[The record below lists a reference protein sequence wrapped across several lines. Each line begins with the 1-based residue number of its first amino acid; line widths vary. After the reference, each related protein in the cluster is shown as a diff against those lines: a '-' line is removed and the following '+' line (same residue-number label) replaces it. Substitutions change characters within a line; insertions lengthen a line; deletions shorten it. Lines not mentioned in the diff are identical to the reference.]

1 MGRPPGGAVAAECCR
16 ANWVRVHRSKTML
29 LRMRRLTRWSSIIVL
44 VALTSCG
51 GGATPSASGS
61 GSGVATTELTFTLV
75 ATHGPADVEGMDVL
89 GYIAIGPDGNLY
101 VPNAGSSEMIV
112 LDADL
117 QVVRRWGEEG
127 EGPGQFGFLRNEDP
141 DSALGGVDVG
151 DDGTIYVV
159 EAGNKRVQRFSADG
173 ESQLTWG
180 SRGSGEGQFLDP
192 IGVAV
197 SPAGEVYV
205 VDDERDDI
213 QVFTADGEYLRTIG
227 RKGTGDGELQ
237 FTGNIRFAPDG
248 SLVNAD
254 FGNGRVQAW
263 GAGDAFLWS
272 IGSQGTGHG
281 EFNEPQD
288 VAFGADGTLFVVD
301 DSRVQAFDS
310 ERQLI
315 GTWPDEP
322 LGEHLASIALNGETL
337 WVVAPYIDT
346 LFEIDVA
353 GL

>member
-1 MGRPPGGAVAAECCR
+1 
-16 ANWVRVHRSKTML
+16 
-29 LRMRRLTRWSSIIVL
+29 MRRLTLGCSTLVL

-51 GGATPSASGS
+51 SSGTPSASGS
-61 GSGVATTELTFTLV
+61 GSGVATAELTFTLV
-75 ATHGPADVEGMDVL
+75 ATHGPADVDGMDVL

-112 LDADL
+112 LDTNLA
-117 QVVRRWGEEG
+117 VVRRWGEEG

-180 SRGSGEGQFLDP
+180 SGGSGDGQFLDP

-213 QVFTADGEYLRTIG
+213 QVFSADGEYLRTVG
-227 RKGTGDGELQ
+227 RKGSGDGELR
-237 FTGNIRFAPDG
+237 FTGNIRFSPDNN
-248 SLVNAD
+248 LVNAD

-263 GAGDAFLWS
+263 DAAGTFLWS
-272 IGSQGTGHG
+272 LGSQGTGPG

-301 DSRVQAFDS
+301 DGRVQAFDS
-310 ERQLI
+310 EMQLI
-315 GTWPDEP
+315 GTWPDQP
-322 LGEHLASIALNGETL
+322 STEHLASIALYGNTL
-337 WVVAPYIDT
+337 WVVAPYTDT
-346 LFEIDVA
+346 LFEIEVA
-353 GL
+353 GP

>member
-1 MGRPPGGAVAAECCR
+1 MTPHRPTLRSRSHIGHGRGLLLVLALMGCSTGTVSSSPTASSVA
-16 ANWVRVHRSKTML
+16 S
-29 LRMRRLTRWSSIIVL
+29 
-44 VALTSCG
+44 
-51 GGATPSASGS
+51 SGS
-61 GSGVATTELTFTLV
+61 GLTFTLV
-75 ATHGPADVEGMDVL
+75 GTHGPGAVEGMDVL

-101 VPNAGSSEMIV
+101 VPNAGSSEIIV

-117 QVVRRWGEEG
+117 AVVRRWGEEG
-127 EGPGQFGFLRNEDP
+127 DGPGQFGFLRNEDP
-141 DSALGGVDVG
+141 DSALGGVDIA

-159 EAGNKRVQRFSADG
+159 EAGNKRVQRFSAEG

-180 SRGSGEGQFLDP
+180 SPGSGEGQFLDP

-197 SPAGEVYV
+197 SSAGEVYV

-227 RKGTGDGELQ
+227 RKGSGDGELR
-237 FTGNIRFAPDG
+237 FTGNVRFSPDNI
-248 SLVNAD
+248 LVNAD

-263 GAGDAFLWS
+263 DAADAFLWS
-272 IGSQGTGHG
+272 LGSQGSGPG

-310 ERQLI
+310 EMQLI

-322 LGEHLASIALNGETL
+322 STEHLASIALNGNTL

-346 LFEIDVA
+346 LFEVHIA
-353 GL
+353 R

>member
-1 MGRPPGGAVAAECCR
+1 MLHFMP
-16 ANWVRVHRSKTML
+16 RVTVWCSVIALAL
-29 LRMRRLTRWSSIIVL
+29 L
-44 VALTSCG
+44 ASCASAG
-51 GGATPSASGS
+51 TTPSASPS
-61 GSGVATTELTFTLV
+61 TSSSASARLTFTLV
-75 ATHGPADVEGMDVL
+75 ATHGPADVEGLDVI

-101 VPNAGSSEMIV
+101 VPNAGTSEMIV

-117 QVVRRWGEEG
+117 AVVRRWGEEG

-141 DSALGGVDVG
+141 NSALGGVDIA

-159 EAGNKRVQRFSADG
+159 EAGNKRVQRFSAEG

-180 SRGSGEGQFLDP
+180 SSGNGDGQFLDP

-197 SPAGEVYV
+197 SPAGDVYV

-213 QVFTADGEYLRTIG
+213 QVFTADGDYLRTIG
-227 RKGTGDGELQ
+227 QKGSGDGEMQ
-237 FTGNIRFAPDG
+237 FTGNIRIAPDG
-248 SLVNAD
+248 TLINAD

-263 GAGDAFLWS
+263 DAEDQFLAS
-272 IGSQGTGHG
+272 FGSLGTGPG
-281 EFNEPQD
+281 EFTEPQD
-288 VAFGADGTLFVVD
+288 VAIGADGTLFVVD

-310 ERQLI
+310 EMQLI

-322 LGEHLASIALNGETL
+322 SPDHLASIALNGDTL
-337 WVVAPYIDT
+337 WVVAPYTDI
-346 LFEIDVA
+346 LYEIEVA

>member
-1 MGRPPGGAVAAECCR
+1 
-16 ANWVRVHRSKTML
+16 
-29 LRMRRLTRWSSIIVL
+29 MRRLTPTCVL
-44 VALTSCG
+44 MVIALTSCG
-51 GGATPSASGS
+51 GERRHAIGIASASS
-61 GSGVATTELTFTLV
+61 PASAELTFTLV
-75 ATHGPADVEGMDVL
+75 KAHGPADVEGLDVL

-101 VPNAGSSEMIV
+101 VPNAGTSEMIV

-117 QVVRRWGEEG
+117 AVVQRWGEEG
-127 EGPGQFGFLRNEDP
+127 DGPGQFGFLRNEDP
-141 DSALGGVDVG
+141 DSALGGVDVA

-159 EAGNKRVQRFSADG
+159 EAGNKRVQRFSAEG

-180 SRGSGEGQFLDP
+180 SPGSADGQFLDP

-227 RKGTGDGELQ
+227 QKGSGDGEMQ
-237 FTGNIRFAPDG
+237 FTGNIRIAPEG
-248 SLVNAD
+248 TLINAD

-263 GAGDAFLWS
+263 DAEDQFL
-272 IGSQGTGHG
+272 GSLGSLGTGPG
-281 EFNEPQD
+281 EFTEPQD
-288 VAFGADGTLFVVD
+288 VAIGADGTLFVVD

-310 ERQLI
+310 EMQLI

-322 LGEHLASIALNGETL
+322 SPDHLASIALNGDTL
-337 WVVAPYIDT
+337 WVVAPYADT
-346 LFEIDVA
+346 LYEIEVA